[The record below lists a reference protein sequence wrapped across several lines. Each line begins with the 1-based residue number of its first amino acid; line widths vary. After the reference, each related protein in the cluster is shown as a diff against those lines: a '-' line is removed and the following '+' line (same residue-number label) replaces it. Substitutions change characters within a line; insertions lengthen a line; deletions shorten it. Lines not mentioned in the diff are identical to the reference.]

1 MLDFGI
7 VNSGGAGNNGI
18 EMSQAQ
24 VDKQTFLNLLVTQL
38 KSQDP
43 FDPIENEDFLAQL
56 AQFSSLE
63 SLNNIY
69 GEMST
74 SNLLQNST
82 HNALSTSLLNNY
94 AVTVGGTMSVS
105 GENVSGSMFIMP
117 DSGAVK
123 IEIFDSEGN
132 LVRTID
138 RENLD
143 TGEQLV
149 DWDGKNADGD
159 RVNGVYTVDVTY
171 TSGPQAGKKANIFTV
186 GKIRAVRFYGGS
198 PVIVVDEA
206 EYNLSDLIEV
216 MSDLPGEKD

>member
-7 VNSGGAGNNGI
+7 VNNAGAGKSGI
-18 EMSQAQ
+18 ALSQAQ

-82 HNALSTSLLNNY
+82 HNALSTSLLDNY
-94 AVTVGGTMSVS
+94 AMTLGGTMSVS
-105 GENVSGSMFIMP
+105 GEKVSGSMFIMP
-117 DSGAVK
+117 DSGDVK
-123 IEIFDSEGN
+123 IEISDSAGN
-132 LVRTID
+132 IVRTID
-138 RENLD
+138 REHLD
-143 TGEQLV
+143 AGEQMV
-149 DWDGKNADGD
+149 KWDGKNADGD
-159 RVNGVYTVDVTY
+159 RVDGVYSVDITY
-171 TSGPQAGKKANIFTV
+171 TSGPQAGQKANIFTV

-198 PVIVVDEA
+198 PVIVVDDA

-216 MSDLPGEKD
+216 MSDLPGEDD

>member
-1 MLDFGI
+1 M
-7 VNSGGAGNNGI
+7 
-18 EMSQAQ
+18 
-24 VDKQTFLNLLVTQL
+24 DKQTFLNLLVTQL
-38 KSQDP
+38 RSQDP

-82 HNALSTSLLNNY
+82 HNALSTSLLGNY
-94 AVTVGGTMSVS
+94 AMTLGGTMTVS
-105 GENVSGSMFIMP
+105 GEKVSGSLFIMP
-117 DSGAVK
+117 DSGDVK
-123 IEIFDSEGN
+123 IEISDSEGN
-132 LVRTID
+132 VVRTID
-138 RENLD
+138 REHLE

-159 RVNGVYTVDVTY
+159 RVDGVYSVDITY
-171 TSGPQAGKKANIFTV
+171 TSGPQAGQKANIFTV

-198 PVIVVDEA
+198 PVIVVDDA